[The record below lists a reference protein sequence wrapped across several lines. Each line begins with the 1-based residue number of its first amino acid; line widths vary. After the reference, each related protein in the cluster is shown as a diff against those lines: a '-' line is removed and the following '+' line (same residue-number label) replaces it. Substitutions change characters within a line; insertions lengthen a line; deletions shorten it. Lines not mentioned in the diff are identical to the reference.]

1 MRCRVIVK
9 GTVTGELIMD
19 VGPDETPSDL
29 IQKINASDIDWCA
42 IADEVEV
49 TDIEEN
55 PNEQALWRGNGR
67 D

>member
-29 IQKINASDIDWCA
+29 IQKINTSDIDWRA

-49 TDIEEN
+49 TDIEES
-55 PNEQALWRGNGR
+55 PDEQEVRRVSGR
-67 D
+67 H